1 MHLAVLIST
10 SPLFSAAVFFSFLI
24 SLSFFFFLILATRNC
39 LPTQL
44 KERRKRGRKEN
55 VACVTVTVVPL
66 DVNNSRYNNNEREE
80 EKKRTWVCGA
90 DTLLSHVLGMNVEPE
105 YEQSTFF

>member
-1 MHLAVLIST
+1 M
-10 SPLFSAAVFFSFLI
+10 
-24 SLSFFFFLILATRNC
+24 
-39 LPTQL
+39 
-44 KERRKRGRKEN
+44 
-55 VACVTVTVVPL
+55 ACVTVTVVPL